1 MEKYKITYHPKV
13 TKIDIPRLGSVAKK
27 LLIVIYRK
35 LAFYPETYGLPLHS
49 PLKGY
54 WKLRIGDYRAIY
66 KVVNNE
72 VKIQVMGHRK
82 KVYEIAKKRLG
93 LI

>member
-13 TKIDIPRLGSVAKK
+13 HKIDIPRLGSIAKR
-27 LLIVIYRK
+27 LLFVIYQK
-35 LAFYPETYGLPLHS
+35 LTLYPENYGLPLRS

-66 KVVNNE
+66 EVVNNE

-82 KVYEIAKKRLG
+82 EVYEIAKKRLG